1 MISRV
6 KKQTIDKGMLYVGAL
21 CLRKSV
27 PYDLTSLT
35 ILDIVLLG
43 LVNDFSYNH
52 ACRFADCNITVKIL
66 DQIPPGKV
74 ILHKHNFVN
83 TRCLLYKSYDIHV

>member
-1 MISRV
+1 
-6 KKQTIDKGMLYVGAL
+6 MLYVGAL

-52 ACRFADCNITVKIL
+52 ACTFADCNITVKIL
-66 DQIPPGKV
+66 DKIPPGKI
-74 ILHKHNFVN
+74 ILHKQDMFAKH
-83 TRCLLYKSYDIHV
+83 